1 MEGKAVVGQYT
12 IYGDCV
18 IQQQFI
24 DQPFHCMLWS
34 FLFPS
39 NNMASGNIFSRH
51 RHTAIC
57 GAGWIFWLAVSVQS
71 LMWVGWGRKW
81 SDGKM
86 LPMQICHL
94 VIGNW
99 SFEQAGPGR
108 RTQKRKR
115 QEITILRTHSY
126 CMKCLGKKIILNN
139 FLWWIQWWDL
149 WKRLESNW
157 PAPKVSWFHE
167 TKHQW
172 WRPLTNWLTGRPSGW
187 IQIGWAISAIGA
199 VASLAS
205 QTWPPN

>member
-1 MEGKAVVGQYT
+1 MQISNPVVTCSICLFIGCHNCADGGNLVKGQGSVGQYT

-51 RHTAIC
+51 RHSAIC
-57 GAGWIFWLAVSVQS
+57 GAGRIFWLAVSVQS

-115 QEITILRTHSY
+115 QAITILRTHSY
-126 CMKCLGKKIILNN
+126 CMKCLGKKIRPKY
-139 FLWWIQWWDL
+139 FC
-149 WKRLESNW
+149 LEH
-157 PAPKVSWFHE
+157 FE
-167 TKHQW
+167 
-172 WRPLTNWLTGRPSGW
+172 
-187 IQIGWAISAIGA
+187 
-199 VASLAS
+199 
-205 QTWPPN
+205 